1 MKPFKE
7 LTIAEA
13 EDAWNNALQN
23 HINLQ
28 DSMHRIMDL
37 LDSTVRDGKSDVNVV
52 KIWLAIIGNK
62 LDDRKKYVMAV
73 TGYSEEELEALG
85 GFDD

>member
-37 LDSTVRDGKSDVNVV
+37 LDSAVRDGKSDVNVV

-73 TGYSEEELEALG
+73 TGYSEEELDALG